1 MLLVTRKKKKND
13 NIFAVTYNTLKRKIF
28 QCTFFFFFFQRYATF
43 WNCDCKYFSIVT
55 RTELKVSIF
64 LFAFKTSFSYLSAFM
79 VRRGNTCNFEV
90 KENFWKTLDMFL
102 LGAEISP
109 QNIIKAPKG
118 NYEQN

>member
-1 MLLVTRKKKKND
+1 
-13 NIFAVTYNTLKRKIF
+13 
-28 QCTFFFFFFQRYATF
+28 
-43 WNCDCKYFSIVT
+43 
-55 RTELKVSIF
+55 
-64 LFAFKTSFSYLSAFM
+64 M

>member
-1 MLLVTRKKKKND
+1 
-13 NIFAVTYNTLKRKIF
+13 
-28 QCTFFFFFFQRYATF
+28 
-43 WNCDCKYFSIVT
+43 
-55 RTELKVSIF
+55 
-64 LFAFKTSFSYLSAFM
+64 M
-79 VRRGNTCNFEV
+79 VRRGNTCNFEG